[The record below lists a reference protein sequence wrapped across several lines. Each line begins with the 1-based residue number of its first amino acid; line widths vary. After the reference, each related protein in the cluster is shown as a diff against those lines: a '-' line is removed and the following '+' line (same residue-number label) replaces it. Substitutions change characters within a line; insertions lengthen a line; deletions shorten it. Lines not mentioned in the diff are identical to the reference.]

1 MSVSDLL
8 SIVPGHAA
16 LSVALWLIVG
26 SILLYMARQP
36 AHRAILSLGNIL
48 HRGLRIAAQSLL
60 KAEAQLSLRNREV
73 LLAAG
78 REATERIVEREFD
91 RIGAAVTRGMSEF
104 PALKREVSEEIT
116 KIEEEHQQSSEVPP
130 TPPAWHKAVEA
141 VAKIPSSG
149 DSMVAGVLA
158 EIHKSMVKAQD
169 KTVDEYRKSSHKRHE
184 LLAKMLPHWRRLEQV
199 TERMDKNVAGLLDR
213 SKSIDRHMQDHEEI
227 LKGTDRAVQML
238 SSSSITQFFIAALV
252 LAIAVGGAIIN
263 FHLIMRPMQEMVG
276 GNSYI
281 MGFKTANVAAL
292 VIIFVEMAMGL
303 FLMESMRITRLF
315 PVINA
320 LDDKKRVKM
329 IWATFVMLFI
339 LASIEASLAYMRD
352 ILSQDDAA
360 LLASLASQH
369 AAAAAGGG
377 AAAGSRWITTA
388 AQMGMGFILPFALTF
403 VAIPLESFIHS
414 LRTVLGIIGSY
425 VLNALAVTLRAIG
438 NMSRFAGRALVQV
451 YDLLIFAP
459 LWVERQ
465 LKGRTPGREKEEVH
479 AFAGDSS
486 MKLSQV
492 GR

>member
-1 MSVSDLL
+1 MHYSDLL
-8 SIVPGHAA
+8 FIVPGHAV
-16 LSVALWLIVG
+16 LSVALWLILG
-26 SILLYMARQP
+26 SLLLYMARQP
-36 AHRAILSLGNIL
+36 AHRAILSFCSIL
-48 HRGLRIAAQSLL
+48 HHGMRLSAISLR
-60 KAEAQLSLRNREV
+60 KAEARLSMRNREV

-78 REATERIVEREFD
+78 REATERMVEREFD
-91 RIGAAVTRGMSEF
+91 RIGAAVNHSLAEF
-104 PALKREVSEEIT
+104 PALRREASEEIT
-116 KIEEEHQQSSEVPP
+116 SIEEEHKQSSEVPP

-149 DSMVAGVLA
+149 DSMVAGVLE

-169 KTVDEYRKSSHKRHE
+169 KTVDEYRKSSHKRHQV
-184 LLAKMLPHWRRLEQV
+184 LGKMLPHCRQLEHIM
-199 TERMDKNVAGLLDR
+199 ERMDKSVANLLNR

-227 LKGTDRAVQML
+227 LKGSDRALQML

-252 LAIAVGGAIIN
+252 LCIAVGGAVIN

-320 LDDKKRVKM
+320 LDDKKRVRM
-329 IWATFVMLFI
+329 IWATFAMLFI

-369 AAAAAGGG
+369 ATAAGS

-414 LRTVLGIIGSY
+414 LRTVLGIAGSY
-425 VLNALAVTLRAIG
+425 LLNALAVIFRVIG
-438 NMSRFAGRALVQV
+438 SVFHIAGKTLVQI
-451 YDLLIFAP
+451 YDLAIFAP
-459 LWVERQ
+459 LWVER
-465 LKGRTPGREKEEVH
+465 LVKGRV
-479 AFAGDSS
+479 AGSAKQGDQHFDSDSS
-486 MKLSQV
+486 LELGPA

>member
-1 MSVSDLL
+1 
-8 SIVPGHAA
+8 
-16 LSVALWLIVG
+16 
-26 SILLYMARQP
+26 
-36 AHRAILSLGNIL
+36 
-48 HRGLRIAAQSLL
+48 
-60 KAEAQLSLRNREV
+60 KAEARLSMRNREV

-78 REATERIVEREFD
+78 REAAERIVEREFD
-91 RIGAAVTRGMSEF
+91 RVGAAVNRSLAEY
-104 PALKREVSEEIT
+104 PALKREASEEIT

-149 DSMVAGVLA
+149 DSMVAGVLE

-169 KTVDEYRKSSHKRHE
+169 KTVEEFRKSSHKRHQ
-184 LLAKMLPHWRRLEQV
+184 LLAKMLPHCRRLV
-199 TERMDKNVAGLLDR
+199 HVMERTDKSVSSLLDR

-227 LKGTDRAVQML
+227 LKGSDRAVQML
-238 SSSSITQFFIAALV
+238 SSSSITQFFISALV
-252 LAIAVGGAIIN
+252 LVIAVGGAVIN

-281 MGFKTANVAAL
+281 MGFRTANVAAL

-315 PVINA
+315 PVIGA
-320 LDDKKRVKM
+320 LDDKKRVRM
-329 IWATFVMLFI
+329 IWATFAMLFI

-360 LLASLASQH
+360 LLASLAAQQQQAGSS
-369 AAAAAGGG
+369 AAS
-377 AAAGSRWITTA
+377 SRWITTA

-414 LRTVLGIIGSY
+414 LRTVLGIAGGY
-425 VLNALAVTLRAIG
+425 MLNALAVTLRAIG
-438 NMSRFAGRALVQV
+438 NMSRFAGRALVQI
-451 YDLLIFAP
+451 YDLAIFAP
-459 LWVERQ
+459 LWVERM
-465 LKGRTPGREKEEVH
+465 LKGRTPAQGKEKAH
-479 AFAGDSS
+479 AYGADAPMELG
-486 MKLSQV
+486 QV